1 MNIMVKTIFYL
12 IISCITLW
20 ALDSVRLNEI
30 FKKNRYIQ
38 SRIIYLFIT
47 FSLSYL
53 VVNFIYDFLR
63 L

>member
-1 MNIMVKTIFYL
+1 MIKTIFYL

-30 FKKNRYIQ
+30 FNKNRYIQ

>member
-1 MNIMVKTIFYL
+1 MVKTIFYL
-12 IISCITLW
+12 IITCITLW

-38 SRIIYLFIT
+38 SRIIYLFLT
-47 FSLSYL
+47 LSLSYL